1 MGGKRKSKKKVV
13 SKVKL
18 IVPKVFKCPYCA
30 NDGSVE
36 AKLDRQAETGS
47 VTCRVCGESFQARIT
62 TLDDPVD
69 VYTAWIDALEAS
81 KGAVGGAAGGREG
94 AGAGAGTGSRGG
106 AAERPDADDSE

>member
-13 SKVKL
+13 GKVKL
-18 IVPKVFKCPYCA
+18 TVPKIFKCPYCA

-36 AKLDRQAETGS
+36 AKLDRQSETGS
-47 VTCRVCGESFQARIT
+47 VTCRVCGESFQARIS

-81 KGAVGGAAGGREG
+81 KGAGSRGPGGGSGGGG
-94 AGAGAGTGSRGG
+94 AGAGDFAGDG
-106 AAERPDADDSE
+106 DARDDDE

>member
-13 SKVKL
+13 GKVKL
-18 IVPKVFKCPYCA
+18 TVPKIFKCPYCA

-47 VTCRVCGESFQARIT
+47 VTCRVCGESFQARIS

-81 KGAVGGAAGGREG
+81 KGA
-94 AGAGAGTGSRGG
+94 GSRGAGGGSG
-106 AAERPDADDSE
+106 AGGAGDSAEGGDARLEDDE